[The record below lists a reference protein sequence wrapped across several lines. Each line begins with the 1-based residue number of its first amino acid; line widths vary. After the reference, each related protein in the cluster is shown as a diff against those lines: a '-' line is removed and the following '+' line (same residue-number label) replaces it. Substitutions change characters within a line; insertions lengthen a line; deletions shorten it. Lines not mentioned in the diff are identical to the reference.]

1 MFPDLLLLILS
12 HFRFEEMRMR
22 YERRESRQ
30 EDQREISEL
39 KERCESQ
46 ERDLARL
53 TETLRQLQIIQ
64 EHQQTPPGQDATM
77 PMDPLGR
84 RILASPG
91 HNCDVIYEEQEP
103 LEEEEEEEDEEK
115 STATS
120 IDETEESSTT
130 TSAVLLVAP

>member
-1 MFPDLLLLILS
+1 
-12 HFRFEEMRMR
+12 MR

-30 EDQREISEL
+30 EDQREIGEL

-64 EHQQTPPGQDATM
+64 EHHPVPPGQDATM
-77 PMDPLGR
+77 PEEPQRSTSKGR
-84 RILASPG
+84 HLVSPG

-103 LEEEEEEEDEEK
+103 IEEEEEADED
-115 STATS
+115 TS
-120 IDETEESSTT
+120 IDETEEESLSTGN
-130 TSAVLLVAP
+130 SCKLAMIVQP

>member
-1 MFPDLLLLILS
+1 
-12 HFRFEEMRMR
+12 MR
-22 YERRESRQ
+22 YERREPRQ

-64 EHQQTPPGQDATM
+64 EHHHPEQPGQDTTM
-77 PMDPLGR
+77 PVDVQRQQKGR
-84 RILASPG
+84 MLASPS

-103 LEEEEEEEDEEK
+103 AEEEEEEDEL
-115 STATS
+115 STVTT
-120 IDETEESSTT
+120 IDEDEETSSYATPTT
-130 TSAVLLVAP
+130 VLEIQ

>member
-1 MFPDLLLLILS
+1 
-12 HFRFEEMRMR
+12 MR

-46 ERDLARL
+46 ERDLATL

-64 EHQQTPPGQDATM
+64 EHQPTPPGQDAMM
-77 PMDPLGR
+77 PVDAVVSRPKGR
-84 RILASPG
+84 AMVSPS

-103 LEEEEEEEDEEK
+103 LEEEEQSIATSIDEEEDEE
-115 STATS
+115 SVATPVQV
-120 IDETEESSTT
+120 E
-130 TSAVLLVAP
+130 L